1 MVQYRVR
8 IKKVTTVYRDFLVD
22 TKSKKE
28 LRQKLNDILYDGI
41 EMVPEIHQCIDNHLS
56 SEKCGVYNTAFEI
69 EQIGKNYGKPE
80 PFEEKDVD
88 MQRIL
93 DNYDVLE
100 QLMCEKYGDLIEKVH
115 NCDKEV

>member
-69 EQIGKNYGKPE
+69 EQIGKI
-80 PFEEKDVD
+80 DVYYL
-88 MQRIL
+88 MQDLFYLKKINLFIL
-93 DNYDVLE
+93 LFIQN
-100 QLMCEKYGDLIEKVH
+100 QRNGTPNPK
-115 NCDKEV
+115 